1 MWLSRGDSNPGLFL
15 SPRFQPPL
23 HSVGSSLPRWRALVQ
38 GLGRFWNLCE
48 DVPGG
53 GGGGVPPAG
62 FLSAPVRKV
71 TLALRAGGPGC
82 LGLGVLGGSCG

>member
-53 GGGGVPPAG
+53 GGGGAARWV
-62 FLSAPVRKV
+62 FV
-71 TLALRAGGPGC
+71 GPGEEGHSGFAC
-82 LGLGVLGGSCG
+82 RWPWLPGPWCPRR